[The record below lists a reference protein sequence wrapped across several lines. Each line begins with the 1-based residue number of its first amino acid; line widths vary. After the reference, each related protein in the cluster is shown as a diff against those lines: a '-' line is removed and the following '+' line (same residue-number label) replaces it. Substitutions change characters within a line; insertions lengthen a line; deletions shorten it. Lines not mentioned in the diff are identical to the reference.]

1 MTGPIAAGAAVR
13 RRRFVALIWGKI
25 SHMTIE
31 HVLAVVPVSAIQAS
45 QRWYEDL
52 MGRPV
57 DNHPMDSLVEWRVT
71 ETGWV
76 QVFHDPERAGSALLN
91 FAVDDLEVRAAELA
105 ARGLVLDSI
114 QTANNG
120 VRTAGIND
128 PDGNRITFIG
138 GFRVV
143 Y

>member
-1 MTGPIAAGAAVR
+1 
-13 RRRFVALIWGKI
+13 
-25 SHMTIE
+25 MTID
-31 HVLAVVPVSAIQAS
+31 HVLAVVPVSDVQES

-52 MGRPV
+52 MGRPE

-71 ETGWV
+71 GTGWV

-91 FAVDDLEVRAAELA
+91 FAVDDLDAKAAELA
-105 ARGLVLDSI
+105 ARGLVLDNI
-114 QTANNG
+114 QTANKG
-120 VRTAGIND
+120 VRTASIND